1 MILKIT
7 QKAAQLL
14 AIQDAKRAMKAC
26 DYDGVSFSCRDTFA
40 DYRYEG
46 LGDVLIL
53 NPKAKLEADVVEH
66 AEGHGLNWRAAVRA
80 TGLDAD
86 AYLYRDR
93 SADPYLPWQII
104 DGGLKE
110 PFFRQEFE
118 KSRRGEWTLP
128 PKRRAEN
135 ARLLPVLDAGE

>member
-26 DYDGVSFSCRDTFA
+26 EYDGVSFSWRDTFA

-53 NPKAKLEADVVEH
+53 NPNAKLEDDVVETYD
-66 AEGHGLNWRAAVRA
+66 AA
-80 TGLDAD
+80 
-86 AYLYRDR
+86 YRD
-93 SADPYLPWQII
+93 AWH
-104 DGGLKE
+104 
-110 PFFRQEFE
+110 
-118 KSRRGEWTLP
+118 
-128 PKRRAEN
+128 RA
-135 ARLLPVLDAGE
+135 

>member
-26 DYDGVSFSCRDTFA
+26 DYDGVSFSCREAFA

-53 NPKAKLEADVVEH
+53 NPKVKLEAGVVK
-66 AEGHGLNWRAAVRA
+66 AYDAA
-80 TGLDAD
+80 
-86 AYLYRDR
+86 YRD
-93 SADPYLPWQII
+93 AWH
-104 DGGLKE
+104 
-110 PFFRQEFE
+110 
-118 KSRRGEWTLP
+118 
-128 PKRRAEN
+128 RA
-135 ARLLPVLDAGE
+135 

>member
-53 NPKAKLEADVVEH
+53 NSGAKLEDDVVETY
-66 AEGHGLNWRAAVRA
+66 NAA
-80 TGLDAD
+80 
-86 AYLYRDR
+86 YRD
-93 SADPYLPWQII
+93 AWH
-104 DGGLKE
+104 
-110 PFFRQEFE
+110 
-118 KSRRGEWTLP
+118 
-128 PKRRAEN
+128 RA
-135 ARLLPVLDAGE
+135 